1 MDIQRLIAFTA
12 VGLMLARLL
21 WQRKS
26 GQVNLNEFMFWL
38 LFWLLAGAS
47 IVFIKQ
53 IDNLVRRVGFGSTGI
68 NVLVYVSIVALFYF
82 IFKLRIQLAKI
93 EGEITKIVREISI
106 RERALNNRDS
116 QR

>member
-12 VGLMLARLL
+12 VGLMLARLI

-26 GQVNLNEFMFWL
+26 GQVNSNEFVFWV
-38 LFWLLAGAS
+38 LFWLLAAVA

-53 IDNLVRRVGFGSTGI
+53 IDDLVKRLGFEARGI
-68 NVLVYVSIVALFYF
+68 NVLVYLSIVALFYF
-82 IFKLRIQLAKI
+82 IFKLRVQLAKI

-106 RERALNNRDS
+106 RESVPNKQDS